1 MEEKPSAGFSLSLK
15 CERRQQVAALRS
27 RLFPP
32 KQKGEF
38 TPHQFSI
45 CFSLVTIRKGWNTV
59 VSQREPSAGFSLS
72 LKCERRQQVAALR
85 SHLFPPKQK
94 GMPEAS
100 PFVLAERVGFAPR
113 QLLLLLVFS
122 HTYILLIFLYFV
134 AITPGLQTTV
144 SSVVWSA
151 RCFEKKRVSFTSRL
165 PTRSNPTIDEKKF
178 GYTLSVSEFF
188 GGKSG
193 IRTHDTLPY
202 T

>member
-1 MEEKPSAGFSLSLK
+1 MKIIIKTE
-15 CERRQQVAALRS
+15 
-27 RLFPP
+27 
-32 KQKGEF
+32 
-38 TPHQFSI
+38 I
-45 CFSLVTIRKGWNTV
+45 TIRKEWNTA

-72 LKCERRQQVAALR
+72 LKCERRQHVAALR
-85 SHLFPPKQK
+85 SRLSPPQQK
-94 GMPEAS
+94 GMPLAS

-151 RCFEKKRVSFTSRL
+151 RYFEKNGYPLRADFQPVRIPRL
-165 PTRSNPTIDEKKF
+165 TKKKF

>member
-1 MEEKPSAGFSLSLK
+1 M
-15 CERRQQVAALRS
+15 
-27 RLFPP
+27 
-32 KQKGEF
+32 
-38 TPHQFSI
+38 
-45 CFSLVTIRKGWNTV
+45 
-59 VSQREPSAGFSLS
+59 
-72 LKCERRQQVAALR
+72 
-85 SHLFPPKQK
+85 
-94 GMPEAS
+94 
-100 PFVLAERVGFAPR
+100 GFAPR
-113 QLLLLLVFS
+113 QLLLLLVFFAYLYLTHFSLFCRYHAGVANNRFIGCLVGSLFRKKRVSFTSRLPTRSNPTIDEKKIRIHFKCLRILWRKEWDSLRDNYYFYLFFS

-151 RCFEKKRVSFTSRL
+151 RYFEKNGYPLRADFQPVRIPRL
-165 PTRSNPTIDEKKF
+165 TKKKF